1 MFHSSE
7 LRDELQ
13 ALKSEVSRLLNT
25 TSEGILDASKNRA
38 EALADQIKAA
48 LNDLGKTLSEEE
60 RHVEDFMSDRP
71 ITSLASAFALG
82 VVVGFMLRR
91 H

>member
-1 MFHSSE
+1 MFDTGE

-13 ALKSEVSRLLNT
+13 ALKGEVSRLLNAT
-25 TSEGILDASKNRA
+25 GEGILDASRPQA

-48 LNDLGKTLSEEE
+48 LSELGETLREQEEHIGDIVSE
-60 RHVEDFMSDRP
+60 RP
-71 ITSLASAFALG
+71 ITTLASAFALG